1 MDPAD
6 EIVAQL
12 TKKYN
17 EDSKQKKAVETVKKV
32 LENILKH
39 PHEEKYRFFSKVL
52 HSNKFVSHKNLT
64 RQYIFHLISTG

>member
-39 PHEEKYRFFSKVL
+39 PHEEKYRFFSKHL
-52 HSNKFVSHKNLT
+52 HSN
-64 RQYIFHLISTG
+64 IFISKKI

>member
-39 PHEEKYRFFSKVL
+39 PHEEKYRFFSKQL
-52 HSNKFVSHKNLT
+52 YLNIFIKNKKYNTTMHFL
-64 RQYIFHLISTG
+64 FDFA

>member
-39 PHEEKYRFFSKVL
+39 PHEEKYRFLYQTLTLKYIS
-52 HSNKFVSHKNLT
+52 SNKNITRKCIFV
-64 RQYIFHLISTG
+64 IST